1 MLRPAANREF
11 SHRQPE
17 TEERGA
23 LYKLYWSPG
32 SAAMAPHAVLIE
44 LGVPHELQLVDPKK
58 GETRTPEYLKLNPHA
73 RVPTLV
79 EGEMVM
85 YESAAIVQ
93 YLCERHPGAE
103 LAPAPGT
110 WQRPLF
116 LQWLTYLTNTVQEE
130 LSHWWHAEAYVGP
143 DERCHKP
150 LIETAERNLDQMW
163 RFLDR
168 QLASHGPFL
177 LGARFSAADIYLTML
192 ARWSR
197 NCAKPAQE
205 FPVLGQLIETVKARP
220 AYTRMLE
227 QQGITQ

>member
-1 MLRPAANREF
+1 M
-11 SHRQPE
+11 
-17 TEERGA
+17 
-23 LYKLYWSPG
+23 YKLYWSPG
-32 SAAMAPHAVLIE
+32 SAAMAPHAILLE
-44 LGVPHELQLVDPKK
+44 LGVAHELQRLDPAK
-58 GETRTPEYLKLNPHA
+58 GETRTPDYLKLNPHA

-93 YLCERHPGAE
+93 YLCERHPASE

-116 LQWLTYLTNTVQEE
+116 LQWMTYLTNTLQEE

-143 DERCHKP
+143 DEHCHKP
-150 LIETAERNLDQMW
+150 LVETAERNLDQMW
-163 RFLDR
+163 RFLDGH
-168 QLASHGPFL
+168 LAAQGPFM

-197 NCAKPAQE
+197 NCAKPANR
-205 FPVLGQLIETVKARP
+205 FPALGRLIETVKARP
-220 AYTRMLE
+220 AYARMLE
-227 QQGITQ
+227 QEGITQ